1 MTALALP
8 QETTNSDAGSQ
19 QRLGHVRA
27 AVRNF
32 LQSTPAFTDLTH
44 EDRTK
49 LARAMVAVCHT
60 AVELIHDEEAA
71 AAQTL
76 SGETPKKPIARAMI
90 TSGGPG
96 SSISNIAGTTQ
107 NILKAISFPR
117 FVSDL
122 INGVFRAML
131 ECTTSQM
138 EAYTQ
143 LLANVATSTQG
154 FADANMSQDM
164 ARRWLAERFPQSYE
178 VAQSEVEGDPST
190 VRLRDGAS
198 EPSPDALRTALG
210 LSPTDP
216 VPEGDPEESLL
227 PAVRVQLARQRQ
239 QMLASMVMLGMQRIV
254 IDSGRIDASMRF
266 HIDASSAA
274 ASEAGTR
281 FDTSNSVA
289 ASGSFGY
296 GPWGVSAS
304 VQSNIGYVST
314 SSTQQSEETNASV
327 DLGSAVSINFRTDQI
342 PLDHLA
348 SQQRVE
354 LIKANT
360 INPMA
365 ASVIT
370 PPTRASLRDS
380 SGALRDSLKSSQVAN
395 ATAPA
400 LPSPSAPTSKAPAP
414 VTGTKAP

>member
-1 MTALALP
+1 MTVLAP
-8 QETTNSDAGSQ
+8 PSPTTPADSGSQ
-19 QRLGHVRA
+19 QRLNHVRA
-27 AVRNF
+27 AVRGF
-32 LQSTPAFTDLTH
+32 LQSTPAFTDLSN

-71 AAQTL
+71 AQTL
-76 SGETPKKPIARAMI
+76 GETKPQKPVARAMI

-107 NILKAISFPR
+107 SILKAISFPR

-178 VAQSEVEGDPST
+178 VTPPEVEGDPST
-190 VRLRDGAS
+190 VRLRDGADS
-198 EPSPDALRTALG
+198 PSPDALRTALG

-216 VPEGDPEESLL
+216 LPDGDPEESLL

-281 FDTSNSVA
+281 FDTSNSVS
-289 ASGSFGY
+289 ASGSYGF

-314 SSTQQSEETNASV
+314 SSTQQSEETNAAV

-348 SQQRVE
+348 SPQRAE
-354 LIKANT
+354 LIRANT
-360 INPMA
+360 INPI
-365 ASVIT
+365 ASTVVNA
-370 PPTRASLRDS
+370 PTRPSLRDN
-380 SGALRDSLKSSQVAN
+380 SGALRDSLRPSQVA
-395 ATAPA
+395 TTVAPA
-400 LPSPSAPTSKAPAP
+400 RPSPTPPTGSTTTSP
-414 VTGTKAP
+414 